1 MAITLQPELTMQS
14 DKYFVTVELTGQHTR
29 GQTVIDYNHM
39 SGRAPNVHVIQALD
53 TDGVHK
59 MFVDAL
65 SQS

>member
-1 MAITLQPELTMQS
+1 
-14 DKYFVTVELTGQHTR
+14 
-29 GQTVIDYNHM
+29 M
-39 SGRAPNVHVIQALD
+39 SGQAPNVHVIQALD